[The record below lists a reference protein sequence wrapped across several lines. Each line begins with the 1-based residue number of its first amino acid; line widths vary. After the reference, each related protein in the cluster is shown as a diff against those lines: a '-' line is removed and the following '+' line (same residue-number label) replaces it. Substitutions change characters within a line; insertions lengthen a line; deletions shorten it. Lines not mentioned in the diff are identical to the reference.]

1 MFLPFYTKQ
10 NSRAFSKLILAHK
23 PQARAMVKGS
33 RRFPSLHGCVEFYPS
48 EGGTLVAAEF
58 YKLPSQE
65 GACFALQIHRGG
77 RCSGT
82 VEDPFSDAG
91 ERLAASAARDSRL
104 LPCQGYVYQVFFTD
118 QFVPDDVVGR
128 TAVLHELAGVD
139 TKMGCGVILRS

>member
-10 NSRAFSKLILAHK
+10 NSRACSKLILAHK

-33 RRFPSLHGCVEFYPS
+33 RSFPSLHGYVEFYPS
-48 EGGTLVAAEF
+48 AGGTLVAAEF
-58 YKLPSQE
+58 YKLPRQE
-65 GACFALQIHRGG
+65 GACYALQLHRGG

-91 ERLAASAARDSRL
+91 ERLAAPAARDSRL
-104 LPCQGYVYQVFFTD
+104 LPCLGYVYQVFFTD
-118 QFVPDDVVGR
+118 QFVPNDVVGR
-128 TAVLHELAGVD
+128 TAVLHELTWSD